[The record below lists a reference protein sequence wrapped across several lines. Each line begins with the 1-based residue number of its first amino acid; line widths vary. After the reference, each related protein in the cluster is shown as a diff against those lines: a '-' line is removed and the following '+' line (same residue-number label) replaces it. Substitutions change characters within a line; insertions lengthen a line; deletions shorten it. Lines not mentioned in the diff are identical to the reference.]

1 MTTPLDRWNPLTPLA
16 AALALVVIA
25 FAGPQP
31 WSPAIVL
38 AMSIVVSLASGI
50 GARVI
55 ALTALVVLPTFALL
69 VLLDAA
75 FPDSAAAHQRWVPT
89 AAGTLDALA
98 ISLRLG
104 AAIAALGVIVTAVP
118 PRRLTRALAARGLP
132 AWVAYLVIASLEAVP
147 DARRRADDVL
157 DAQRC
162 RGVAVGKGTGLRGRM
177 RALPALA
184 GPLIV
189 GLVTESEE
197 RALALDARGFEP
209 RAHRTALAP
218 IPDPAAERWV
228 RRAIWLGLAGVLV
241 WRLWTLVRSF
251 PFAS

>member
-1 MTTPLDRWNPLTPLA
+1 MTSALDRWNPLTPLA
-16 AALALVVIA
+16 AAVAMVLGA

-31 WSPAIVL
+31 YAPAIVL
-38 AMSIVVSLASGI
+38 AIALLVALASNI
-50 GARVI
+50 GLKVTT
-55 ALTALVVLPTFALL
+55 LTMLVVLPTFALL

-75 FPDSAAAHQRWVPT
+75 FPDAATVHRQWIPSK
-89 AAGTLDALA
+89 AGVLDALA

-104 AAIAALGVIVTAVP
+104 AAIAALGVVVVGVA

-132 AWVAYLVIASLEAVP
+132 AWAAYLVIASLEAVP
-147 DARRRADDVL
+147 DARRRADDVI

-162 RGVAVGKGTGLRGRM
+162 RGVAIGKGTGVRGRL

-197 RALALDARGFEP
+197 RALALDARAFDPG
-209 RAHRTALAP
+209 ATRTALSP
-218 IPDPAAERWV
+218 IADPVAEQWA
-228 RRAIWLGLAGVLV
+228 RRVIWLALATVIA
-241 WRLWTLVRSF
+241 WRLWE
-251 PFAS
+251 FAQSLTIAT

>member
-1 MTTPLDRWNPLTPLA
+1 MTGALDRWNPLTPLA
-16 AALALVVIA
+16 AAVAMVLAA

-31 WSPAIVL
+31 YAPAIVL
-38 AMSIVVSLASGI
+38 AIALLVAAASGI
-50 GARVI
+50 GRKVG
-55 ALTALVVLPTFALL
+55 ALTMLVVLPTFVLL

-75 FPDSAAAHQRWVPT
+75 FPDAAAVQRRWVPSE
-89 AAGTLDALA
+89 AGVLDALA

-104 AAIAALGVIVTAVP
+104 AAIAALGVIVAGVA

-132 AWVAYLVIASLEAVP
+132 AWAAYLVIASLEAVP
-147 DARRRADDVL
+147 DARRRADDVI

-162 RGVAVGKGTGLRGRM
+162 RGVAMGKGTGVRGRL

-197 RALALDARGFEP
+197 RALALDARAFEP
-209 RAHRTALAP
+209 RAARTSLAP
-218 IPDPAAERWV
+218 IADPAAERWT
-228 RRAIWLGLAGVLV
+228 RRVIWLALAALIA
-241 WRLWTLVRSF
+241 WRLWE
-251 PFAS
+251 FAQSLIIPT